1 MRRLVHRPWVCGPVV
16 LQLGFPL
23 LPDHLSD
30 EGIDI
35 SICSSS
41 GRRWYRGGGRGW
53 WFWWRFCDQTTS
65 TRVATLFNGFG
76 RGMEGH
82 LNLQT
87 RSGQSFTRLLCVT
100 FLHDT
105 WRSYL
110 RNCIV
115 LYRVFPRMV
124 ISFPTNIIR
133 AKRSSLQCR
142 VQCKSSDSEPLSLH
156 SFCQ

>member
-1 MRRLVHRPWVCGPVV
+1 MRRLVHRPWVCGPVCATIRV
-16 LQLGFPL
+16 
-23 LPDHLSD
+23 
-30 EGIDI
+30 
-35 SICSSS
+35 SSS
-41 GRRWYRGGGRGW
+41 TRSSFWRGHWHFNLLELWWKMISWRWSW
-53 WFWWRFCDQTTS
+53 LVVLMTICDQTMS
-65 TRVATLFNGFG
+65 TCVATLSNGFG

-156 SFCQ
+156 SYCQ